1 VELVHTFTLPVPVAD
16 AWTVM
21 TDLERLAACL
31 PGASL
36 DEQGEDW
43 ATGRVKVKLGALTME
58 FRGKAT
64 FVERDQD
71 AGRYTVQAAGRDVSG
86 QSSADASISVS
97 MQPASS
103 SDGTEVEVRTQL
115 RTVGRAAQFGQSM
128 IQDVSAM
135 ILRKFLVSLE
145 ASIVDTASAR
155 PAGQAGAG
163 AAAPDA
169 SPAAAPVARVAA
181 GAPSDDVL
189 DIGGITGP
197 LMLEKAKLPV
207 LAGLVGLLLGWLL
220 RSGSRGGRGGT
231 VCCCHLHLRQLPE
244 R

>member
-43 ATGRVKVKLGALTME
+43 ATGRVKIKLGALTME

-115 RTVGRAAQFGQSM
+115 RTVGRAAQFGRSM

-145 ASIVDTASAR
+145 ASIVDSAAAQ
-155 PAGQAGAG
+155 PAGQAAAG
-163 AAAPDA
+163 
-169 SPAAAPVARVAA
+169 AAAPVARAA
-181 GAPSDDVL
+181 VGAPSDDVL

-220 RSGSRGGRGGT
+220 RSGGRGDRGGT